1 MKKLSLLFITV
12 FLFSVT
18 SCFFGSS
25 YTSYDFPDNTYYYTI
40 PQDAEKI
47 YFSDFHDGK
56 KCYLIYSNETSKN
69 LYSSEDT
76 IDFNFINKGQTR
88 SAANDSDI
96 SIAKHAVKLG
106 NGVYRDEVHFKV
118 PDIKLN
124 NSRSAGSGFSRNYNS
139 ALTGNL
145 NVGYEKYFY
154 GINSQNNN
162 VTSRQFTLKANGTHC
177 RIWYNNTSSLISIPD
192 TQFTNLANIIDQVFV
207 EETSIFGSNTITAQ
221 AAGNTAIT
229 ADSNTKLEV
238 LVYDLLGDA
247 SANQTSG
254 TFGFFNPA
262 DIYLNGVTYR
272 DSNGQL
278 QTITTSNECE
288 VIHVDSYFLK
298 KDIEGYTSNGTTVY
312 THYVESTLIHEFQHL
327 LNFCNKYGQY
337 ETWFTEMLSMSA
349 EDVFKLDDYS
359 APKSRFDIYFDK
371 TYQGFGNWPDLDDDT
386 VLYSYANAYA
396 FGAYLMRNYGGIN
409 LINKI
414 ATNNYTNEGAITKAL
429 QDLGYNETFNTVFE
443 KFGSIFACADG
454 SGLSLNKSVTSSV
467 NNISKTLEAIDLT
480 DYAFH
485 EYTSLNALK
494 NDVDNNLYYD
504 INKYGYYRNNDA
516 TRFYLRGPRI
526 FNNEY
531 VLKEAIQPY
540 GFAVFYVGRV
550 SSGDSVII
558 DRESDLTVTLV
569 LKD

>member
-56 KCYLIYSNETSKN
+56 KCYLIYSNETNQN

-76 IDFNFINKGQTR
+76 IDFNFLNKGESR
-88 SAANDSDI
+88 SAVSDSNIIID
-96 SIAKHAVKLG
+96 KHVVKLD
-106 NGVYRDEVHFKV
+106 NGIYRDEVRFKK
-118 PDIKLN
+118 PEIKIN
-124 NSRSAGSGFSRNYNS
+124 NSSRSAVSGFSRNYNS
-139 ALTGNL
+139 LLTQNL
-145 NVGYEKYFY
+145 TTGDQGQFF
-154 GINSQNNN
+154 GITGANDSI
-162 VTSRQFTLKANGTHC
+162 TSNTYTLKAIGSHC
-177 RIWYNNTSSLISIPD
+177 RIWYYHNSNLVSIPD
-192 TQFTNLANIIDQVFV
+192 QKFVDLAQTLDSVFV
-207 EETSIFGSNTITAQ
+207 EETSIFGSNIISPQVAR
-221 AAGNTAIT
+221 NEAIT

-238 LVYDLLGDA
+238 LVYDLFGDA
-247 SANQTSG
+247 TSNQTSG
-254 TFGFFNPA
+254 VFGFFNPT
-262 DIYLNGVTYR
+262 DIFLNSALASQRY
-272 DSNGQL
+272 SQ
-278 QTITTSNECE
+278 TSNECE
-288 VIHVDSYFLK
+288 VIHVDSYFLQ
-298 KDIEGYTSNGTTVY
+298 KDLEGYTANGRNIQTY
-312 THYVESTLIHEFQHL
+312 YVESTLIHEFQHL

-337 ETWFTEMLSMSA
+337 ETWFTEMLSMCA
-349 EDVFKLDDYS
+349 EDVFKLDDLS

-371 TYQGFGNWPDLDDDT
+371 PYQGFGNWPDDDNDT

-429 QDLGYNETFNTVFE
+429 QDLGYNETFYTVFE
-443 KFGSIFACADG
+443 KFGSVYACTDS
-454 SGLSLNKSVTSSV
+454 SGLSLNKSITSSV
-467 NNISKTLEAIDLT
+467 NGISKTLEAINLT

-485 EYTSLNALK
+485 EYSSLYALK
-494 NDVDNNLYYD
+494 SDVNNKLYYD
-504 INKYGYYRNNDA
+504 INNLGWFETSDK
-516 TRFYLRGPRI
+516 TKFYLRGPRI

-531 VLKEAIQPY
+531 EFSEAIQPY
-540 GFAVFYVGRV
+540 GFIVHYVGRV
-550 SSGDSVII
+550 SSGDYVII
-558 DRESDLTVTLV
+558 DRESELNVTLV